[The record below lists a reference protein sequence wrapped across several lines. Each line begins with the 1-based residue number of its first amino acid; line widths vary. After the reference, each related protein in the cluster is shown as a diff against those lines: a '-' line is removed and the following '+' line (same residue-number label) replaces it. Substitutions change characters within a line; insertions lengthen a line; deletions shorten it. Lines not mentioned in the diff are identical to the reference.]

1 MIKICLCDD
10 IPVQLCMLEDMVNDY
25 SEERELVTSILTFEN
40 GSNVIEYVKENG
52 FFDIYILDMIM
63 PGIKGID
70 VAKELRKMGD
80 NGRIIYLTATSEY
93 AVDSYQVGAFF
104 YLLKPLDRKTLY
116 EVLDRACSEV
126 TREQL
131 SKLRDGFSDR
141 RIEVR
146 MRAGKTIVRL
156 ADILYVNIVNRGLC
170 YHLIDNT
177 CVETPMLRVP
187 FADAV
192 KEITDTKGFLT
203 AGAHLV
209 INMINISQI
218 TKNSIVFISGEE
230 LFPSRSALSYVNE
243 EITKYSSASGGYI
256 NVN

>member
-10 IPVQLCMLEDMVNDY
+10 IPVQLCMLEDMVRDY
-25 SEERELVTSILTFEN
+25 CTEREIITTVSTFEN
-40 GSNVIEYVKENG
+40 GTNVIDYVSKNG

-70 VAKELRKMGD
+70 VAKELRKLGD

-104 YLLKPLDRKTLY
+104 YLLKPLDRKTMY
-116 EVLDRACSEV
+116 EVLDKACTEV

-131 SKLRDGFSDR
+131 SRLRAGFNDR

-146 MRAGKTIVRL
+146 MRAGKTLVRL

-170 YHLIDNT
+170 YHIIDGS
-177 CVETPMLRVP
+177 CIETPMLRVP
-187 FADAV
+187 FAEAV
-192 KEITDTKGFLT
+192 NEITDTKGFLT

-209 INMINISQI
+209 INMINITQI
-218 TKNSIVFISGEE
+218 TKNSIVFANGEE

-243 EITKYSSASGGYI
+243 EIKKYNDGLNI
-256 NVN
+256 